1 MTRVLAAGCQPDF
14 RPEHSTAKAFESL
27 LRSFAA
33 TSTVERHMRGRERFI
48 AAYPDLRVWFRAP
61 LSERLGRFH
70 RDAPGR
76 TQRSVLHEAR
86 GYLCFLAYHGYARLD
101 FEWLIAVPRLD
112 VGSSFAGPS
121 LEPEVVK
128 LIDEASALGY
138 ERKNADAA
146 IRRALTRILLHKGT
160 TQITEVSDLDCD
172 EYRQALASFSQRPD
186 LRLLFGSAQRSRRD
200 GKSIGITSTTCIPF
214 SSIAAKPAKNR
225 VSQCLSPTAAKCLNH
240 EWGPSSSGTCPKE
253 R

>member
-33 TSTVERHMRGRERFI
+33 TSTVERHMRARERFV

-61 LSERLGRFH
+61 LSERLGRFY
-70 RDAPGR
+70 RDVPGR
-76 TQRSVLHEAR
+76 TRQSVLHGAR
-86 GYLCFLAYHGYARLD
+86 GYLCFLAYHGYMHLD
-101 FEWLIAVPRLD
+101 LEWLIAVPRLD
-112 VGSSFAGPS
+112 VGTGFAGPA

-128 LIDEASALGY
+128 LVDEASALGY

-160 TQITEVSDLDCD
+160 TQVTDL
-172 EYRQALASFSQRPD
+172 
-186 LRLLFGSAQRSRRD
+186 
-200 GKSIGITSTTCIPF
+200 
-214 SSIAAKPAKNR
+214 
-225 VSQCLSPTAAKCLNH
+225 
-240 EWGPSSSGTCPKE
+240 
-253 R
+253 